1 MKVKSVLRR
10 REGMYIGRCI
20 EVNSGQELG
29 PTPPFPQNPWRMDL
43 RHATCFLPWPQSS
56 NRHCGLVFTFGTFV
70 DKGCESL

>member
-29 PTPPFPQNPWRMDL
+29 PTPLFQPQN
-43 RHATCFLPWPQSS
+43 T
-56 NRHCGLVFTFGTFV
+56 
-70 DKGCESL
+70 